1 MSGGGASLRGTA
13 FAKLCSSTAARLSRL
28 RWLRIASEP
37 RSVHFAPKLPP
48 LPLCGAYPFVGYCG
62 SFLNKLWYL
71 CQNFAASR
79 RAGVAACSLGG
90 LLARSAVRGAV
101 GAMSV
106 ARPTYI
112 RGGSIN
118 SRTSFLV
125 RRRPVGP
132 S

>member
-1 MSGGGASLRGTA
+1 MGASAAPRGASLRGTDV
-13 FAKLCSSTAARLSRL
+13 AKLCSSTAARLSRL
-28 RWLRIASEP
+28 GGWLRIAISHVP
-37 RSVHFAPKLPP
+37 SISP
-48 LPLCGAYPFVGYCG
+48 
-62 SFLNKLWYL
+62 
-71 CQNFAASR
+71 QNFR
-79 RAGVAACSLGG
+79 RESPRWRGSVQLGG
-90 LLARSAVRGAV
+90 LLARGAVRGAV